1 MHPVQE
7 LDELIRY
14 CLFKEEELP
23 GQGRI
28 PDGAVLVEGLTGRFY
43 FHPIRLKEIK
53 SKVKALIKNL
63 VQPSFFTS
71 QGGGMSFLKLVEA
84 KDGTIWGEQR
94 SANVLLCL
102 AVALNEATI
111 LVPRHLWYLFPGG
124 VPYIRFNDQEADET
138 AAVAAT

>member
-23 GQGRI
+23 GNNAI
-28 PDGAVLVEGLTGRFY
+28 PDGAVLVEGLTGKFA
-43 FHPIRLKEIK
+43 FHPARLQEIK
-53 SKVKALIKNL
+53 PKVKSLIRDL
-63 VQPSFFTS
+63 VQPSFFAS
-71 QGGGMSFLKLVEA
+71 RGGGMSFIKLPES
-84 KDGTIWGEQR
+84 KDGTVWGEHR
-94 SANVLLCL
+94 SANALLCL
-102 AVALNEATI
+102 AIGLKEATI
-111 LVPRHLWYLFPGG
+111 LGPRHLWYLFPGG